1 MLDRRACVGIHIPVG
16 NGNQLR
22 ANLEKFGCRT
32 PDQCAQ
38 EFFENNVT
46 KFQGWDAENRRIV
59 HVTIR
64 RSNNTNPTA

>member
-32 PDQCAQ
+32 PDQFAP
-38 EFFENNVT
+38 VV
-46 KFQGWDAENRRIV
+46 GA
-59 HVTIR
+59 
-64 RSNNTNPTA
+64 